1 MIGPLTIDA
10 SVFARATIPGERDS
24 ESSELFLRLL
34 GATEVP
40 VFLPTL
46 AKAEV
51 AAAVR
56 RGTGDARFAAEIIRR
71 LERLPGTVFVPVD
84 DALVSEAIALLL
96 ATGLGGA
103 DSVYV
108 AVAQRYDA
116 ALISLDNEQRS
127 RVPNGMKAFTPQQL
141 VTDLHPQHQDPG

>member
-1 MIGPLTIDA
+1 MAGPLTIDA
-10 SVFARATIPGERDS
+10 SVFARATIPGELDS
-24 ESSELFLRLL
+24 ESSGQLLRLL
-34 GATEVP
+34 GAREVP

-56 RGTGDARFAAEIIRR
+56 RGTSDPSFARDVVRR
-71 LERLPGTVFVPVD
+71 LERLPGMTFVPVD
-84 DALVSEAIALLL
+84 DALVNEAIDLLL

-108 AVAQRYDA
+108 AVARRYEA
-116 ALISLDNEQRS
+116 TLVSLDDRQRS
-127 RVPNGMKAFTPQQL
+127 RIPSGMNALTPGQL
-141 VTDLHPQHQDPG
+141 IAKLETG